1 MMDETARTHLRICT
15 FKGLQNLP
23 LFVARQQGFFV
34 GQGLDVEIVYTVG
47 SIPQLTGLVEGIYHL
62 VQTAPDNVVNI
73 NSNPSAFG
81 LDPTMTKTPSLRML
95 FGGSTGSLSLYAQ
108 SAVTGFAD
116 LRGALLG
123 VDNPG
128 SGFALVLRDMLA
140 RNGLELERDY
150 RFVVAGG
157 TSTRLD
163 ALKSGSVAATVL
175 YLPFDQMAAEQG
187 FRMLATSP
195 DYYPTYASLATAG
208 IQAWI
213 ETHAEIVIG
222 YIVALRLALRWIY
235 DSANAAAVQALMIQ
249 ELVPEI
255 DASLAARAYAAFVD
269 PLVGFGRT
277 GMLAETG
284 LQQVI
289 DLRARYSARPD
300 TLGVPREYQD
310 LHWYEQA
317 DKRIAQ

>member
-1 MMDETARTHLRICT
+1 MMDETARAHLRICT

-23 LFVARQQGFFV
+23 LFVARQQGFFA
-34 GQGLDVEIVYTVG
+34 GQGLDVEIVYTAG
-47 SIPQLTGLVEGIYHL
+47 SIPQLTGLVQGVYQL

-81 LDPTMTKTPSLRML
+81 LEPAMTPSLRML

-108 SAVTGFAD
+108 SAVMGFAA
-116 LRGALLG
+116 LRGAILG

-157 TSTRLD
+157 TSARLE
-163 ALKSGSVAATVL
+163 ALKNGSVAATVL
-175 YLPFDQMAAEQG
+175 YLPFDLMAAEQG

-208 IQAWI
+208 IQDWI
-213 ETHAEIVIG
+213 ETHAEMVIG
-222 YIVALRLALRWIY
+222 YIVALRQALRWIY
-235 DSANAAAVQALMIQ
+235 DPANAAAIQTLIVQ
-249 ELVPEI
+249 ELASDI

-277 GMLAETG
+277 GMLDEAG

-289 DLRARYSARPD
+289 DLRSRYSARPD
-300 TLGVPREYQD
+300 TLGVPKEYQD
-310 LHWYEQA
+310 LRWYEQA
-317 DKRIAQ
+317 GERLAQL